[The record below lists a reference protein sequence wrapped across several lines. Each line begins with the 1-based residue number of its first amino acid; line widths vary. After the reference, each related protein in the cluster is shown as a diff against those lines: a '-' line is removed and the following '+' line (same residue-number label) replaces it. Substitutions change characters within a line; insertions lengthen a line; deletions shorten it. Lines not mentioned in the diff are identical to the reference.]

1 MSIGNLI
8 TFATMFAEDILFNM
22 VQSSNVIKNKMN
34 LISIK
39 YDNIFV
45 ISEEL
50 ISLVLTIDIRNIT
63 NFTSEIV

>member
-8 TFATMFAEDILFNM
+8 TFATMFAEDILFDM

-34 LISIK
+34 FISIK